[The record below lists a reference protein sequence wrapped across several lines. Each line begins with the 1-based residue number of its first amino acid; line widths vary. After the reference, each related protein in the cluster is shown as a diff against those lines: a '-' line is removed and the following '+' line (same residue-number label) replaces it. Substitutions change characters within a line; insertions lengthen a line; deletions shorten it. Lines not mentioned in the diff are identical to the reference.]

1 MTIRYKRQKR
11 KRRWIVDD
19 RTFDKMLN
27 RLMKQDFS
35 VGTDAF
41 RDDLLERCKDML
53 GTDGSRI
60 DDSDLDML
68 AAAGDAFSQLSHDPR
83 KS

>member
-1 MTIRYKRQKR
+1 
-11 KRRWIVDD
+11 
-19 RTFDKMLN
+19 
-27 RLMKQDFS
+27 MKQDFS